1 MSAGKA
7 EHRPSFVY
15 NSSVLGLKLS
25 LDVRL
30 MPSDWT
36 IDRLRRWSV
45 REQRTGHM
53 TQIGANFVWNAGFRG
68 WHRVAGPG
76 PGREAD
82 RIGHLVGEAEASLS
96 VTSYGPGGP
105 AGPGMP
111 CSTERVPDHVT
122 YYL

>member
-1 MSAGKA
+1 MSECELERNQGNLVSAGKA

-53 TQIGANFVWNAGFRG
+53 TQIGANFVWNAGFFEDGIAWPVR
-68 WHRVAGPG
+68 
-76 PGREAD
+76 D
-82 RIGHLVGEAEASLS
+82 RAAERTAS
-96 VTSYGPGGP
+96 VT
-105 AGPGMP
+105 
-111 CSTERVPDHVT
+111 
-122 YYL
+122 